1 MPDIK
6 ESRDRLE
13 ARIGSNNRGR
23 ESYQYAKK
31 KAAEAAERFRIR
43 VERGEA
49 QLRQDP
55 K

>member
-13 ARIGSNNRGR
+13 ARIGSNSKGR
-23 ESYQYAKK
+23 VSHQYAKK

-49 QLRQDP
+49 QLRRDSE
-55 K
+55 